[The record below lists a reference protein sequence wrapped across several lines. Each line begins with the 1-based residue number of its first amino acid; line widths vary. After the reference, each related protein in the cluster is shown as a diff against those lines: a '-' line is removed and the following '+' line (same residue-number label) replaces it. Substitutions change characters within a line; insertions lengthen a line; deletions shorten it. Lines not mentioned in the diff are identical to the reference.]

1 VCKNNLYVCKITY
14 IDILSNLSKTDIS
27 DISSISTE
35 SDFSSQT
42 ETKEVI
48 ISEEYNGSDFGK
60 KKKKK
65 KKKKIKNIYIKIYFL
80 KFKIKLF

>member
-65 KKKKIKNIYIKIYFL
+65 KKLKIKNIYIIIYFL
-80 KFKIKLF
+80 KF